1 MGEVAIT
8 LDAFDEEFEKA
19 LYPLSASD
27 AVRPV
32 APSASSPP
40 RRCCVQAVVA
50 DAHLVFENG
59 PALTPPSPPS
69 PPLASQLSAEAWA
82 PQQKA
87 GELLDWMYGRIP
99 NHVGAAKLIEAG
111 ELLLAKGQHELARRE
126 CFAVVASAG
135 LLASEDHRWER
146 AARDEAHG
154 PCVEKDRH
162 RMHVQA
168 SFGVARCD
176 LAILRARDP
185 TFRHPQT
192 IEGALDALARVRD
205 ATRVALAGDE
215 SLYWLVLNGTVLIH
229 GACEPL
235 MVAGHASDALASLA
249 FATRCIDAHVLLAVP
264 RRLAWRVTLVDA
276 ACRCDDHLDA
286 GESAKTFLSRAVAQ
300 IDDLRALEAL
310 DPVPQKPETTA
321 MYDDAERRLR
331 ALAAARDEDAASQL
345 AKLDQPGHF
354 ASAPGHAATFLLQ
367 MLRDPKRRAVEHAP
381 PRDARGGGDCQDE
394 GVDRAE
400 ARRHGRVL
408 RTRRSGAE
416 SERSEGRESG
426 GRGEDGEDGEDG
438 GDGGDGGG
446 GDAGG
451 RGGRANTRRGDGER
465 RG

>member
-154 PCVEKDRH
+154 PCVEKDRL
-162 RMHVQA
+162 RHVQA
-168 SFGVARCD
+168 CRCRAVR
-176 LAILRARDP
+176 LAIPARATRRFA
-185 TFRHPQT
+185 TRRRSKARH
-192 IEGALDALARVRD
+192 ALARQNARASPSP
-205 ATRVALAGDE
+205 ATSPCTG
-215 SLYWLVLNGTVLIH
+215 S
-229 GACEPL
+229 
-235 MVAGHASDALASLA
+235 S
-249 FATRCIDAHVLLAVP
+249 
-264 RRLAWRVTLVDA
+264 
-276 ACRCDDHLDA
+276 
-286 GESAKTFLSRAVAQ
+286 
-300 IDDLRALEAL
+300 
-310 DPVPQKPETTA
+310 
-321 MYDDAERRLR
+321 
-331 ALAAARDEDAASQL
+331 
-345 AKLDQPGHF
+345 
-354 ASAPGHAATFLLQ
+354 
-367 MLRDPKRRAVEHAP
+367 
-381 PRDARGGGDCQDE
+381 
-394 GVDRAE
+394 
-400 ARRHGRVL
+400 
-408 RTRRSGAE
+408 
-416 SERSEGRESG
+416 
-426 GRGEDGEDGEDG
+426 
-438 GDGGDGGG
+438 
-446 GDAGG
+446 
-451 RGGRANTRRGDGER
+451 
-465 RG
+465 